1 MQKVG
6 KLCKLLI
13 FVIGFSLFSFSA
25 LNSSSV
31 INFDFYTYKGEK
43 YSLQKFKGKYVL
55 LNLFTSYCPMC
66 LVELNTLNKLNQ
78 ICKSNEYKIISLL
91 VDKEGMPLLPKIV
104 NSRNLTYIV
113 GIAPSDIFKIF
124 PDFSITPTTYI
135 LNQNGNLVE
144 RVVGYK
150 NLKDWTKILNKYVN
164 CN

>member
-1 MQKVG
+1 
-6 KLCKLLI
+6 
-13 FVIGFSLFSFSA
+13 
-25 LNSSSV
+25 
-31 INFDFYTYKGEK
+31 
-43 YSLQKFKGKYVL
+43 
-55 LNLFTSYCPMC
+55 MC

-135 LNQNGNLVE
+135 LNKNGNLVE

>member
-1 MQKVG
+1 MG

-13 FVIGFSLFSFSA
+13 FVISFSLFSFSA
-25 LNSSSV
+25 LSSSSV

>member
-1 MQKVG
+1 MKI
-6 KLCKLLI
+6 KKYLFILI
-13 FVIGFSLFSFSA
+13 FITSLSFFSA
-25 LNSSSV
+25 LNSSS
-31 INFDFYTYKGEK
+31 IIDFDFYTYKGEK

-55 LNLFTSYCPMC
+55 LNLFTTYCPMC
-66 LVELNTLNKLNQ
+66 LTELNILNKLNQ
-78 ICKSNEYKIISLL
+78 TCKSDEYKIVSLL
-91 VDKEGMPLLPKIV
+91 VDKEGMILLPKIV
-104 NSRNLTYIV
+104 DSRNLTYIV

-135 LNQNGNLVE
+135 LNQNSHLVE

>member
-1 MQKVG
+1 MKI
-6 KLCKLLI
+6 KKYLFILI
-13 FVIGFSLFSFSA
+13 FITSLSFFSA
-25 LNSSSV
+25 LNSSS
-31 INFDFYTYKGEK
+31 IIDFDFYTYKGEK

-55 LNLFTSYCPMC
+55 LNLFTTYCPMC
-66 LVELNTLNKLNQ
+66 LTELNILNKLNQ
-78 ICKSNEYKIISLL
+78 TCKSDEYKIVSLL
-91 VDKEGMPLLPKIV
+91 VDKEGMILLPKIV
-104 NSRNLTYIV
+104 DSRNLTYIV

-135 LNQNGNLVE
+135 LNQNGHLVE

>member
-1 MQKVG
+1 MRLK
-6 KLCKLLI
+6 KYLFILI
-13 FVIGFSLFSFSA
+13 FVISLSFFSFSA
-25 LNSSSV
+25 LSSSSL

-43 YSLQKFKGKYVL
+43 YSLKNFKGKYIL

-66 LVELNTLNKLNQ
+66 LIELNTLNKLNNS
-78 ICKSNEYKIISLL
+78 CKSNEYKIISLL
-91 VDKEGMPLLPKIV
+91 VDKEGITLLPKIID
-104 NSRNLTYIV
+104 SRNLTYTV
-113 GIAPSDIFKIF
+113 GIAPSNIYKIF

-150 NLKDWTKILNKYVN
+150 SLKEWIKILNKYVN